1 MAVMAATVISIYFGV
16 MLDALKLQIRPV
28 SLLLRRRHS
37 RLECAR
43 TLGAF
48 EEWRDLQRQLHAP
61 YPRGKRLLIIRLDD
75 IGDYLLFR
83 NHLSM
88 YKDSARWG
96 THAITLLGNLAWK
109 EIFTACDHRAVDDTI
124 WVDKGAYLSSAAYR
138 FQIWA
143 MLRERGFE
151 TVIAPS
157 RTRPLLLDDL
167 CRLAAAPV
175 HGIASANSYVHAD
188 WNRLSDALYQEL
200 FVPGDARAHEFHF
213 NRRFAAWSCGIR
225 FGGIRPL
232 LELPDA
238 SGAAAGPD
246 IICFV
251 GANTRSRRWPA
262 KRWVEFIKAYRS
274 RHDGRVILAGGSRAE
289 QQIAARIQAQ
299 TGADNI
305 VGTVSLLELAH
316 RLSSARAVLSND
328 TMAVHLSVS
337 LGRPTLIIANGVNY
351 QRFTDY
357 DTAGIEGVAT
367 LYPRVFDRKR
377 RRRPDRFHHYTDA
390 LTSDIAS
397 IGAAEVLD
405 RLEALLAA
413 RQNEPYGEMRG
424 GEARVESPRPG

>member
-1 MAVMAATVISIYFGV
+1 MAATVICIYFV
-16 MLDALKLQIRPV
+16 TMIDSIMKLEVRPV

-43 TLGAF
+43 TLAAF
-48 EEWRDLQRQLHAP
+48 EEWREVQRQLHAP
-61 YPRGKRLLIIRLDD
+61 HPHSKRLLIVRLDD

-88 YKDSARWG
+88 YRHSARWG
-96 THAITLLGNLAWK
+96 AHAITLLGNASWK
-109 EIFTACDHRAVDDTI
+109 EIFTACDGEAVDDTI

-143 MLRERGFE
+143 MLRARGFE

-175 HGIASANSYVHAD
+175 HGIASANNYVHPA
-188 WNRLSDALYQEL
+188 WNRLSDELYQEL

-238 SGAAAGPD
+238 SLTAAGPD
-246 IICFV
+246 IICFI

-262 KRWVEFIKAYRS
+262 KRWIEFIKAYRS
-274 RHDGRVILAGGSRAE
+274 RHDGRVILAGGSQAE
-289 QQIAARIQAQ
+289 QEIAARIQAE

-305 VGTVSLLELAH
+305 AGTVSLLELA
-316 RLSSARAVLSND
+316 RRVSRARAVLSND

-337 LGRPTLIIANGVNY
+337 LNRPTLIIANGVNY

-377 RRRPDRFHHYTDA
+377 RRRPDLFHHYTDA

-397 IGAAEVLD
+397 IGAGDVLE
-405 RLEALLAA
+405 RLEALLGA
-413 RQNEPYGEMRG
+413 RPHEAPA
-424 GEARVESPRPG
+424 EARGADTQGGGS